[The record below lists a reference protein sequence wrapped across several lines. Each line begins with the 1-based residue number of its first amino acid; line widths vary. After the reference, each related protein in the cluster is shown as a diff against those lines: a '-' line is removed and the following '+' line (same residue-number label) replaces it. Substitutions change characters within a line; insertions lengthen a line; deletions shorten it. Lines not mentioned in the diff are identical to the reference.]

1 MKNVFLAIV
10 MLLMTSP
17 IFAQGTQTAQSDTLT
32 SAELNAMVELLRSD
46 IRTRKVA
53 ILGEVLQLTDS
64 EAQKFWPIYREYDNE
79 LSKIGDQ
86 RLELIKAFA
95 RSYETMTDKKAGE
108 LAKGILDLM
117 QKRVDLKKKYFGK
130 ISKVPPAIKAAQF
143 LQIENRIDALI
154 DLQIAS
160 EVPIIQK
167 FK

>member
-17 IFAQGTQTAQSDTLT
+17 IFAQGTQTAQSDMLT

-86 RLELIKAFA
+86 RLGLIKAFA

-130 ISKVPPAIKAAQF
+130 ISKVLPAIKAAQF

-154 DLQIAS
+154 DLQLAS
-160 EVPIIQK
+160 EVPIIQN
-167 FK
+167 